1 MARKSKTTAPIT
13 TDATDATDTTA
24 IVATVATVAPIAQK
38 AYSEYS
44 DDELKNFVIN
54 CMMTGSNYRKAFKS
68 DYLTLLRVV
77 NLLSTDPVF
86 AKAYRDLLEHRLQH
100 MEEDLLN
107 GTYLEDIPR
116 KFDKLGNEDLA
127 PGYLKLAEM
136 QIRNAQWMLERRNKK
151 YQARMQQD
159 ITSNGEALN
168 AIVLPAKQPK
178 DDSVEVSK

>member
-1 MARKSKTTAPIT
+1 MARKPKQTATVASTAPIAPDPIVSVAST
-13 TDATDATDTTA
+13 TVTTP
-24 IVATVATVAPIAQK
+24 TEK
-38 AYSEYS
+38 KYSDYT

-107 GTYLEDIPR
+107 GTYLEDIPQ
-116 KFDKLGNEDLA
+116 KFDKLGNADLA

-136 QIRNAQWMLERRNKK
+136 QIKNAQWMLERRNKK
-151 YQARMQQD
+151 YQPKANLAD
-159 ITSNGEALN
+159 ALEAG
-168 AIVLPAKQPK
+168 AKIIIEMPPMEDTQK
-178 DDSVEVSK
+178 E

>member
-1 MARKSKTTAPIT
+1 MARKPKQSNSTPAPV
-13 TDATDATDTTA
+13 ASSAP
-24 IVATVATVAPIAQK
+24 VATINIAPVPTAQK
-38 AYSEYS
+38 AYADYTDE
-44 DDELKNFVIN
+44 ELKNFVIN

-107 GTYLEDIPR
+107 GTYLEDIPQ
-116 KFDKLGNEDLA
+116 KFDKLGNADLS

-136 QIRNAQWMLERRNKK
+136 QIKTAQWMLERRNKK
-151 YQARMQQD
+151 YQPKGNLADAVEAGAKIIIEMPSKDNDETD
-159 ITSNGEALN
+159 I
-168 AIVLPAKQPK
+168 Q
-178 DDSVEVSK
+178 